1 MLKPQILDL
10 LNNQLNNEF
19 YSAYLYLAMSSYF
32 DSVNLEGFAAWSRTK
47 AQEEMEHAMKMYN
60 YIIDRNDRVRLFQIA
75 APRQDWE
82 SPLAAIE
89 DAYNHERDVTER
101 IHAIMHMARD
111 TKDYSTEVFIH
122 WFVNEQIEEEI
133 SADKVLQK
141 IRMVQDSPGGMLI
154 LDGQVM
160 KLAQMPH
167 ASLPPQN

>member
-1 MLKPQILDL
+1 MLKPQILEL

-60 YIIDRNDRVRLFQIA
+60 YIIDRNDRVRLFQIE

-82 SPLAAIE
+82 SPLEAIE

-122 WFVNEQIEEEI
+122 WYVNEQIEEEI

-141 IRMVQDSPGGMLI
+141 IRMVKDSPGGMLI

-167 ASLPPQN
+167 ASLPPQT